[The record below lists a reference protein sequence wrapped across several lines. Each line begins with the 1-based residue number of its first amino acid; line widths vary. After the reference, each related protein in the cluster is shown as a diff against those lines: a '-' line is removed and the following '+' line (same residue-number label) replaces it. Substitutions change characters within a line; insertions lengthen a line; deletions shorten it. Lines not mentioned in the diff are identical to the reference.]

1 MHVAR
6 IRSSHVD
13 KQGRRRD
20 YESRYLRR
28 TYRDGGTVRHETLAN
43 LSGLP
48 EPVTDAIEA
57 ALKGSALVP
66 AGQAVTITAS
76 VPHGHVAAVHAMA
89 VKLGLPALLGPAC
102 RQRVLALA
110 LIISRVVAPAS
121 KLSTA
126 RWWADTTLGADLGA
140 AASTDDI
147 YAAMDWLEG
156 RQDTIEAK
164 LARRHLGP
172 EPNPSRMA
180 LFDLSS
186 SWLEGRCCPL
196 AARGYSRDGKK
207 GRLQIEYGL
216 LTDPEG
222 RPAAVRVFP
231 GNTGDPAAFTEI
243 VTVIRG
249 KFKLAKMVMVGDRG
263 MITKARI
270 EALNQDENGNK
281 VPDPYGWIT
290 ALRAPAIRKLMADGG
305 PLQMSLFDQQ
315 NLAEITSPDYPGER
329 LVACRNPVLAAD
341 RARTRSELLA
351 ATEKLLA
358 PIIARVAAGRL
369 TGGGEIGVAVGKV
382 ISKYNTGKHFVI
394 TITDDSLTVARNQA
408 QIDDEA
414 ALDGFYVLR
423 TPIPASQ
430 LDAPG
435 VITAYKNLKYV
446 ERDFRSI
453 KADDLDLRP
462 VFHRL
467 EERVKAH
474 VLICMLGCY
483 LVWHLRRAWAP
494 LTFTDE
500 DPPAATEKLLAP
512 LIARVAARRLHGAG
526 AIGVEV
532 GMVISKYKA
541 GKHFH
546 VEITDTTLAITRNQG
561 QIDAE
566 AALDGFY
573 VLRTPLPA
581 AELDAPGVVTAYK
594 NLRYVER
601 DFRHIKSDDLDL
613 RPVFHRLEERV
624 RAHVLICML
633 ACYLTWH
640 LRRAWAPLTF
650 TDEDPPAPTDPVL
663 PATRSA
669 QAQAKAAY
677 QHDQYGRP

>member
-1 MHVAR
+1 MGQQAAAMHVAR
-6 IRSSHVD
+6 IRGSHVD

-48 EPVTDAIEA
+48 GGVVDAIEA
-57 ALKGSALVP
+57 ALKGTALVP
-66 AGQAVTITAS
+66 ASEAVTITAS

-102 RQRVLALA
+102 PQRDLALA

-121 KLSTA
+121 KLSTV

-140 AASTDDI
+140 ASTDDI
-147 YAAMDWLEG
+147 YAAMDWLAA
-156 RQDTIEAK
+156 RQDAIEK
-164 LARRHLGP
+164 RLAARHLGP
-172 EPNPSRMA
+172 EANPARMA

-186 SWLEGRCCPL
+186 SWLEGTRCPL

-243 VTVIRG
+243 VTVIRD

-270 EALNQDENGNK
+270 EALNQDEDGNT

-290 ALRAPAIRKLMADGG
+290 ALRAPAIRKLMAEGG

-369 TGGGEIGVAVGKV
+369 TGAGEIGVAVGKV

-394 TITDDSLTVARNQA
+394 TITDDSLTVARSQA
-408 QIDDEA
+408 QIDAEA

-430 LDAPG
+430 LDAAG
-435 VITAYKNLKYV
+435 VVTAYKNLKYV

-474 VLICMLGCY
+474 VLICML
-483 LVWHLRRAWAP
+483 
-494 LTFTDE
+494 
-500 DPPAATEKLLAP
+500 
-512 LIARVAARRLHGAG
+512 
-526 AIGVEV
+526 
-532 GMVISKYKA
+532 
-541 GKHFH
+541 
-546 VEITDTTLAITRNQG
+546 
-561 QIDAE
+561 
-566 AALDGFY
+566 
-573 VLRTPLPA
+573 
-581 AELDAPGVVTAYK
+581 
-594 NLRYVER
+594 
-601 DFRHIKSDDLDL
+601 
-613 RPVFHRLEERV
+613 
-624 RAHVLICML
+624 

-650 TDEDPPAPTDPVL
+650 TDEDPPTATDPVA
-663 PATRSA
+663 PARRSA
-669 QAQAKAAY
+669 AAQAKASR
-677 QHDQYGRP
+677 QHDEYARPYRSFRGLLDHLATLTRNQVRFAGTPATVPMLAEPTSTQREAFDLIGAPIPLALK